1 MGEKRV
7 KSEARLWLCLVVS
20 ILSGSVMA
28 ADPVRDAD
36 AKMFPASVSYDASIP
51 TPEAFLGRPLG
62 AAPVRHHELVD
73 YITTVANISDRLEL
87 EIAGYT
93 HERRPSNH
101 VSGH

>member
-1 MGEKRV
+1 M
-7 KSEARLWLCLVVS
+7 KSEARLWLCLVVAM
-20 ILSGSVMA
+20 LSGSVA

-36 AKMFPASVSYDASIP
+36 AEMFPASVSYDASIP
-51 TPEAFLGRPLG
+51 TPEAFRGRPLG
-62 AAPVRHHELVD
+62 AAPVRHHELVN

-101 VSGH
+101 VPGH